1 MYISNYLVIAYFR
14 FPYASGYNSRTE
26 RAIGEAIVSSCR
38 VHSFGTINSIL
49 YFCVKR
55 PIDGHIYTIC
65 KIVTI
70 YQVKVLKFYK
80 HYTTH
85 ETQNLKINATLK
97 YWIIYYASL
106 SPFIVYGTLCIAEAL
121 KYINYIHIRASPE
134 AMLSSNLNC
143 MCMHIVHVHVHL
155 QCTA

>member
-1 MYISNYLVIAYFR
+1 MYIRNYLVIAYFR

-38 VHSFGTINSIL
+38 VHSFGTFEFL
-49 YFCVKR
+49 REKVPF
-55 PIDGHIYTIC
+55 PIDGHIYTFC

-85 ETQNLKINATLK
+85 ETQNLKSNATLD
-97 YWIIYYASL
+97 
-106 SPFIVYGTLCIAEAL
+106 
-121 KYINYIHIRASPE
+121 
-134 AMLSSNLNC
+134 
-143 MCMHIVHVHVHL
+143 
-155 QCTA
+155 